1 MTDKEI
7 ITKVEKEIEGLNDL
21 DQETLKIAEKLIMRD
36 GNLII
41 LITAKVTS
49 SFDEGRT
56 ILGLSGESIE
66 TN

>member
-7 ITKVEKEIEGLNDL
+7 ITKVEKEIEQLNDVV
-21 DQETLKIAEKLIMRD
+21 QRTLKIAEKLMMQD

-49 SFDEGRT
+49 SIDESRT
-56 ILGLSGESIE
+56 ILG
-66 TN
+66 